1 MNSLVIYFVG
11 SLLRI
16 LQFMFFARA
25 IMSWFVQGSDSKIYE
40 FLCLVTEPV
49 IQPFR
54 SLLSRVSA
62 LRNCPFDFAFMLA
75 FFVLI
80 VLEQMV
86 YMLQACRTNG
96 AAFGRAQPDH
106 FSVSVRQMI

>member
-1 MNSLVIYFVG
+1 
-11 SLLRI
+11 
-16 LQFMFFARA
+16 
-25 IMSWFVQGSDSKIYE
+25 MSWFVQGSDSKIYE

-75 FFVLI
+75 FLF
-80 VLEQMV
+80 
-86 YMLQACRTNG
+86 
-96 AAFGRAQPDH
+96 
-106 FSVSVRQMI
+106 

>member
-75 FFVLI
+75 FFVH
-80 VLEQMV
+80 
-86 YMLQACRTNG
+86 CFRTNG
-96 AAFGRAQPDH
+96 IYALSLPDK
-106 FSVSVRQMI
+106 RR

>member
-1 MNSLVIYFVG
+1 MNSLVTYFVG

-40 FLCLVTEPV
+40 FLCLVTEPL

-54 SLLSRVSA
+54 KV
-62 LRNCPFDFAFMLA
+62 C
-75 FFVLI
+75 
-80 VLEQMV
+80 
-86 YMLQACRTNG
+86 
-96 AAFGRAQPDH
+96 
-106 FSVSVRQMI
+106 

>member
-86 YMLQACRTNG
+86 YICFKPAGQTALILV
-96 AAFGRAQPDH
+96 GRSPTIFPCQYGK
-106 FSVSVRQMI
+106 

>member
-54 SLLSRVSA
+54 SLLSA

-86 YMLQACRTNG
+86 YML
-96 AAFGRAQPDH
+96 
-106 FSVSVRQMI
+106 

>member
-40 FLCLVTEPV
+40 FCALLPS
-49 IQPFR
+49 R
-54 SLLSRVSA
+54 SFNL
-62 LRNCPFDFAFMLA
+62 FA
-75 FFVLI
+75 V
-80 VLEQMV
+80 
-86 YMLQACRTNG
+86 C
-96 AAFGRAQPDH
+96 
-106 FSVSVRQMI
+106 

>member
-62 LRNCPFDFAFMLA
+62 LRNCDFAFMLA

-86 YMLQACRTNG
+86 YML
-96 AAFGRAQPDH
+96 
-106 FSVSVRQMI
+106 

>member
-40 FLCLVTEPV
+40 TEPV

-86 YMLQACRTNG
+86 YML
-96 AAFGRAQPDH
+96 
-106 FSVSVRQMI
+106 

>member
-75 FFVLI
+75 FF
-80 VLEQMV
+80 
-86 YMLQACRTNG
+86 CSDCFRTNG
-96 AAFGRAQPDH
+96 IYALSLPDK
-106 FSVSVRQMI
+106 RR

>member
-25 IMSWFVQGSDSKIYE
+25 IMSWFVQDSDSKIYE
-40 FLCLVTEPV
+40 FLCLVTEPL

-86 YMLQACRTNG
+86 YML
-96 AAFGRAQPDH
+96 
-106 FSVSVRQMI
+106 

>member
-62 LRNCPFDFAFMLA
+62 LRNCPFDFAFKPA
-75 FFVLI
+75 GQTALI
-80 VLEQMV
+80 LV
-86 YMLQACRTNG
+86 
-96 AAFGRAQPDH
+96 GRSPTIFPCQYGK
-106 FSVSVRQMI
+106 

>member
-25 IMSWFVQGSDSKIYE
+25 IMSWFVQGSDSKIY
-40 FLCLVTEPV
+40 VTEPV
-49 IQPFR
+49 IQRVSVPSFR

-86 YMLQACRTNG
+86 YML
-96 AAFGRAQPDH
+96 
-106 FSVSVRQMI
+106 